1 MSKNILTIVRMIP
14 AGKVM
19 SYGQIAV
26 YMGAPKEAREIG
38 WAMRELGST
47 PNFPWWRVLNNAGEL
62 SISGNPDAN
71 AIMQKALL
79 EKEGVVFDEALK
91 LNIDTYRFRLTKAE
105 LQQFGLDDDYIET
118 AIKKF
123 EEPRQTSLFEL

>member
-1 MSKNILTIVRMIP
+1 MIP